1 MAHKKHVILKKNED
15 RRLRAGHQWVFSNEI
30 HRVVGAP
37 VAGDIVEILRADGI
51 SLGVGFYHPSSLIA
65 VRLLSQKDEPID
77 QQFFERR
84 IREALALRE
93 KLFPQ
98 STAYRVV
105 HGESDFLPGLI
116 IDRYNEYLAVQTFT
130 AGMDQRL
137 TEIGDVLFSVF
148 APRGIVERNESPLR
162 LMEQLPMRRTILRGT
177 VEHTIIDLSGVKFN
191 VEVMEGQKS
200 GFFLDQRA
208 NRASLA
214 ELAKGAT
221 VLDCFCNE
229 GGFGMHASVAG
240 AARVDFVDIQD
251 ECIAKSKVNATLNKV
266 TNVHFEKADAFEFL
280 ANAVKEKKKYD
291 IVVLDPPSFTKS
303 KKTLAT
309 ALKGYKE
316 INANGI
322 RLVAPGGFLATA
334 SCSHHVDESMFL
346 AMINESAAKTGRAV
360 QVVTMSGAAGDH
372 PTLPSMPETK
382 YLKYALVRVY

>member
-1 MAHKKHVILKKNED
+1 MTHKKHVILKKNED

-30 HRVVGAP
+30 HRIVGAP
-37 VAGDIVEILRADGI
+37 AAGDIVEILRADGI
-51 SLGVGFYHPSSLIA
+51 SLGVGFFHPSSLIA

-77 QQFFERR
+77 PAFFERR
-84 IREALALRE
+84 IRQALALRE
-93 KLFPQ
+93 KLFPG
-98 STAYRVV
+98 STTYRVV

-116 IDRYNEYLAVQTFT
+116 IDRYNEYLSVQTFT

-137 TEIGDVLFSVF
+137 GEIGDVLVSIF

-162 LMEQLPMRRTILRGT
+162 MMEQLPMRRAILRGT
-177 VEHTIIDLSGVKFN
+177 VEHTIIELHGVKFN

-200 GFFLDQRA
+200 GFFLDQRW

-214 ELAKGAT
+214 SLTKDAT

-229 GGFGMHASVAG
+229 GGFGMHAAVAG
-240 AARVDFVDIQD
+240 ASHVHFVDIQE
-251 ECIAKSKVNATLNKV
+251 ECIAKAKVNATLNKV
-266 TNVHFEKADAFEFL
+266 TNVQFEKADAFEFL
-280 ANAVKEKKKYD
+280 ANAVKEKKQYD
-291 IVVLDPPSFTKS
+291 VVVLDPPSFTKS

-334 SCSHHVDESMFL
+334 SCSHHVDETMFL
-346 AMINESAAKTGRAV
+346 AMINESAAKTGRSV
-360 QVVTMSGAAGDH
+360 QVVAISGAAGDH

>member
-30 HRVVGAP
+30 HRVVGEP
-37 VAGDIVEILRADGI
+37 IAGEIVEILRADGI
-51 SLGVGFYHPSSLIA
+51 SLGIGFYHPSSLIA

-77 QQFFERR
+77 ELFFERR
-84 IREALALRE
+84 IRQALALRE
-93 KLFPQ
+93 KLFPE

-105 HGESDFLPGLI
+105 HGEADFLPGLI
-116 IDRYNEYLAVQTFT
+116 IDRYNEYLSIQTFT

-137 TEIGDVLFSVF
+137 PMIGEVLVSIF

-162 LMEQLPMRRTILRGT
+162 LMEQLPMRKAILRGT
-177 VEHTIIDLSGVKFN
+177 VEHTIIDLNGVKFN
-191 VEVMEGQKS
+191 VEVLEGQKS
-200 GFFLDQRA
+200 GFFLDQRD
-208 NRASLA
+208 NRISLSS
-214 ELAKGAT
+214 LAKGAT

-229 GGFGMHASVAG
+229 GGFGMHAAAAG
-240 AARVDFVDIQD
+240 AARVDFVDAQA
-251 ECIAKSKVNATLNKV
+251 ECIAKAKVNATLNKL

-280 ANAVKEKKKYD
+280 ANAVKEKKSYD

-322 RLVAPGGFLATA
+322 RLTAPGGFLATA
-334 SCSHHVDESMFL
+334 SCSQHVDETMFL
-346 AMINESAAKTGRAV
+346 AMINEAAAKTGRAV
-360 QVVTMSGAAGDH
+360 QVVSISGAAGDH